1 MSAFGGKADM
11 TYCGIS
17 LSRSLSGVKR
27 TCLVAS
33 HMSAFDP
40 MRTLSDTLRRAT
52 GNWIHDTAWNRVPG
66 PCNRNHTSK
75 DTLYGLGPHK
85 FGVAGTLYMTARDE
99 YLLKAA
105 ELSAMAQ
112 AETDRADKVEF
123 ENLARAYLRLAEQA
137 ERNSQADIVSETPLK
152 KDRDQA

>member
-1 MSAFGGKADM
+1 
-11 TYCGIS
+11 
-17 LSRSLSGVKR
+17 
-27 TCLVAS
+27 
-33 HMSAFDP
+33 
-40 MRTLSDTLRRAT
+40 
-52 GNWIHDTAWNRVPG
+52 
-66 PCNRNHTSK
+66 
-75 DTLYGLGPHK
+75 
-85 FGVAGTLYMTARDE
+85 MTARDE

-137 ERNSQADIVSETPLK
+137 ERNSQVVSETPLK

>member
-1 MSAFGGKADM
+1 MSAFGPKQTCSFAPRMSAFGGKADM

-123 ENLARAYLRLAEQA
+123 ENLAR
-137 ERNSQADIVSETPLK
+137 VSPSGGAGRT
-152 KDRDQA
+152 

>member
-1 MSAFGGKADM
+1 MSAFGPKQTCSFAPRMSAFGGKADM

-105 ELSAMAQ
+105 ELSAMAK

-123 ENLARAYLRLAEQA
+123 ENLAR
-137 ERNSQADIVSETPLK
+137 VSPSGGAGRT
-152 KDRDQA
+152 